1 MPDKSKLVVLRLE
14 GNLEQDGFQVIL
26 EIGQEGE
33 RSHLEKKG
41 FLPASQDLI
50 ACLEE
55 WEKNYRSLE
64 DNHRLTPV
72 EIRHIKTVT
81 SEDFTLCQ
89 QLAKDLGV
97 ALNFWLASPAFRE
110 VDNKL
115 REQLHPQEKIRLLLR
130 TQDSHLRRLPWDLWN
145 FIEKYRQAEIA
156 LAPLNCELIPTPA
169 KSQQKVSILAILGD
183 SRGIDVQ
190 ADRLVLESLPHAE
203 VTFLVEP
210 KRAEINDHLWEKSWD
225 ILFFAGHSETKH
237 EKGLIHINQQES
249 LTLDELTYSLQR
261 AIEHGLQLAIFNSCD
276 GLGLLKN
283 LEQLNLPQMILMRE
297 PVPDYVAQSFL
308 KNFLQSFS
316 QGNQLYLAHREARE
330 RLQGLED
337 RFPCASWLPVIYQ
350 NPATIPWH
358 WPQPKGVNFPRPSW
372 QNVSLVSSAMT
383 AGIITLRSLG
393 ALQGVELQTLDLWQ
407 TLRPPEPPDPRLVVV
422 TVSEGDIQYQQKNQ
436 LLGQGSLSD
445 LALGRLLDKLLPYQP
460 RVIASDIVHDFPFHP
475 DVAKT
480 LPRVKSF
487 IGVCRV
493 GNEGK
498 ETSFESIAPAP
509 NLTTEQ
515 LGFSNLVL
523 DGDEVIR
530 RQIIGMS
537 ADEVCPTDQ
546 SLSLRIALAYLQN
559 VSVEQSPEGLTLGKQ
574 KLPPLEHNSGGYQ
587 MSDQEVGGYQ
597 ILVNY
602 RARPPVTLAL
612 EEILS
617 GKRDRELSTLVK
629 DKIVL
634 IGVTRANQDKHFTP
648 FSRGK
653 KLRQAPGVFIHAQM
667 VSQLLSAVEEG
678 RPLLGWWPQ
687 WLEVVWIVFWGA
699 LGTLVFWWWR
709 SLRRRLGFLA
719 LASLALTLGS
729 WLGFLLFGVWI
740 PFVPSLLALG
750 GTGLVLSLL
759 ERGDKNAKS
768 R

>member
-1 MPDKSKLVVLRLE
+1 MSEKSKLVVLRLE

-33 RSHLEKKG
+33 RSHVEQKG
-41 FLPASQDLI
+41 FLPPSHDLI
-50 ACLEE
+50 TCLEE

-72 EIRHIKTVT
+72 EIRHIKTIT
-81 SEDFTLCQ
+81 PENFPICQ
-89 QLAKDLGV
+89 QLATDLSNC
-97 ALNFWLASPAFRE
+97 LNSWLASPDFRE

-115 REQLHPQEKIRLLLR
+115 REQLQLQEKIRLLLR
-130 TQDSHLRRLPWDLWN
+130 TQDSHLRHLPWDLWN

-156 LAPLNCELIPTPA
+156 LAPLNCELIPTSPKA
-169 KSQQKVSILAILGD
+169 QEKVYVLAILGD

-190 ADRLVLESLPHAE
+190 ADRLILESLPHAE

-210 KRAEINDHLWEKSWD
+210 ERAAINEHLWERPWD
-225 ILFFAGHSETKH
+225 ILFFAGHSETKQ
-237 EKGLIHINQQES
+237 EKGLIHINRHES

-283 LEQLNLPQMILMRE
+283 LEKLNLPQMILMRE
-297 PVPDYVAQSFL
+297 PVPDYVAQTFL

-316 QGNQLYLAHREARE
+316 QGNNLYLAHREARE
-330 RLQGLED
+330 RLQGIED

-350 NPATIPWH
+350 NPATIPWP
-358 WPQPKGVNFPRPSW
+358 WPQPSGGTLPCPSW

-407 TLRPPEPPDPRLVVV
+407 RLRPPEPVDPRIVIV
-422 TVSEGDIQYQQKNQ
+422 TVGEGDIQYQQKNK

-445 LALGRLLDKLLPYQP
+445 LALGRLLDKLLPHQP

-475 DVAKT
+475 TVAKT
-480 LPRVKSF
+480 LPRVKNF

-498 ETSFESIAPAP
+498 ETTFESIPPVPDLAP
-509 NLTTEQ
+509 EQ

-546 SLSLRIALAYLQN
+546 SLSLRATLAYLHN
-559 VSVEQSPEGLTLGKQ
+559 VPVEQDSEGLIILGKQ
-574 KLPPLEHNSGGYQ
+574 KLPPLEHNSGG
-587 MSDQEVGGYQ
+587 D
-597 ILVNY
+597 
-602 RARPPVTLAL
+602 
-612 EEILS
+612 
-617 GKRDRELSTLVK
+617 
-629 DKIVL
+629 
-634 IGVTRANQDKHFTP
+634 
-648 FSRGK
+648 
-653 KLRQAPGVFIHAQM
+653 KLREKIGEIAHK
-667 VSQLLSAVEEG
+667 
-678 RPLLGWWPQ
+678 
-687 WLEVVWIVFWGA
+687 
-699 LGTLVFWWWR
+699 
-709 SLRRRLGFLA
+709 LRL
-719 LASLALTLGS
+719 
-729 WLGFLLFGVWI
+729 I
-740 PFVPSLLALG
+740 
-750 GTGLVLSLL
+750 
-759 ERGDKNAKS
+759 
-768 R
+768 